1 MFRDA
6 FGLGDNRRSR
16 PRQSQSDDRLVVLGF
31 ILLVWALVVA
41 GRLFGLQVLHHDVYR
56 NLAESQQDRIEKIEA
71 RRGSIFDHNG
81 NYLALSSASKF
92 VVVSPRR
99 IPDRGI
105 AAALLARV
113 LGMDANKLEA
123 DLEAAAA
130 SKNHRGYFV
139 VDPHVSEEKAEA
151 IQAMKLDWV
160 EIREGSLR
168 SYPNGQ
174 LAAHVIG
181 NVNAEG
187 KGAGG
192 VELKLD
198 KELAGIPG
206 LAHLQVDVKQRAYA
220 EDVTRTPVPGRNIG
234 LTIDSELQHV
244 AEDALKA
251 SVISNHADHGSLV
264 AMDPYTGEIRALAN
278 YPTYDLNQRLHA
290 GDKPRGRENLAV
302 VAPFEPGSVFK
313 VVTIS
318 AAMETT
324 SLRPGTIINC
334 GNGVMTLFSRI
345 IHDSHPYPALPVED
359 VLAKS
364 SNIGAIRIGMQ
375 VGNKNLY
382 EYIRRFGFGR
392 RTGIE
397 LPAEAPGM
405 LRPLKRWQP
414 TSIGSVPMGH
424 EISVTSIQLAQLGA
438 IIANGGYLISPHIV
452 AWKQTPGSKVEK
464 TKLLTPVQVLR
475 PQTVVTMR
483 NMMHK
488 VTMPGGTAAHLH
500 VPGYTFAGKTGTAQ
514 IYDYAHHVYTHKYNA
529 SFLGFAPYTNPR
541 VVIIVTISGTT
552 GVAGFGGAAAGPVF
566 ESAIETALRHES
578 IPRDVPQ
585 EIEEMEEKAAIAAA
599 KTKKGS
605 SDKAV
610 EMDTAEL
617 ATPFTEEELKAAGGE
632 DTIADG
638 NVVVAEVDSNA
649 PKVPDFVGKTVR
661 DVVQE
666 ATATGLDV
674 DLYGEGLA
682 RAQNPAAG
690 ALLHPGAHVAVRFA
704 R

>member
-1 MFRDA
+1 M
-6 FGLGDNRRSR
+6 GDGRRLR
-16 PRQSQSDDRLVVLGF
+16 RHQAQSDERLVILGF
-31 ILLVWALVVA
+31 VLLLWALVVA
-41 GRLFGLQVLHHDVYR
+41 GRLFGLQVVHHEVYR
-56 NLAESQQDRIEKIEA
+56 NLAESQQDRLEKIEA

-92 VVVSPRR
+92 VVVSPKR
-99 IPDRGI
+99 IPDPGM
-105 AAALLARV
+105 AAAVLARV
-113 LGMDANKLEA
+113 LNLDPTKLEA
-123 DLEAAAA
+123 DLRAAAA

-139 VDPHVSEEKAEA
+139 VEQQVSDEKADA

-160 EIREGSLR
+160 EIRQGSLR

-187 KGAGG
+187 RGSSG
-192 VELKLD
+192 VELKLE
-198 KELAGIPG
+198 KELAGTPG
-206 LAHLQVDVKQRAYA
+206 LAHLQVDVKRRAYA
-220 EDVTRTPVPGRNIG
+220 ADVTQTPIAGKNIG

-251 SVISNHADHGSLV
+251 SVTRNHADHGSLV
-264 AMDPYTGEIRALAN
+264 AIDPYTGEIRALAN
-278 YPTYDLNQRLHA
+278 YPTYDLNERLHV
-290 GDKPRGRENLAV
+290 GEKPHGREDLAV

-313 VVTIS
+313 VVTVS

-324 SLRPGTIINC
+324 NLRPTTMINC
-334 GNGVMTLFSRI
+334 GNGVMTLFSRV
-345 IHDSHPYPALPVED
+345 IHDSHSYPALPVED

-375 VGNKNLY
+375 VGTKNLY

-405 LRPLKRWQP
+405 VRPLKRWQP

-438 IIANGGYLISPHIV
+438 VIANGGYLIHPHIV
-452 AWKQTPGSKVEK
+452 AWKQMPGSNVEK
-464 TKLLTPVQVLR
+464 TKLPPPVQVLR
-475 PQTVVTMR
+475 PETVVTMR
-483 NMMHK
+483 NMMHR
-488 VTMPGGTAAHLH
+488 VVMPGGTASKLR
-500 VPGYTFAGKTGTAQ
+500 VPGYTIAGKTGTAQ

-566 ESAIETALRHES
+566 ETAIATALRHEG
-578 IPRDVPQ
+578 IPRDVP
-585 EIEEMEEKAAIAAA
+585 EDIEELEEKALIAMA
-599 KTKKGS
+599 KKKGP
-605 SDKAV
+605 SDRAPAD
-610 EMDTAEL
+610 MDTAEL
-617 ATPFTEEELKAAGGE
+617 ATPFTEQELKQSDGTETVNGE
-632 DTIADG
+632 E
-638 NVVVAEVDSNA
+638 VLAEVDSSA
-649 PKVPDFVGKTVR
+649 SKVPNFVGKTVR

-682 RAQNPAAG
+682 KAQNPAAG
-690 ALLHPGAHVAVRFA
+690 ALLQPGAHVAIRFS

>member
-1 MFRDA
+1 MFREA
-6 FGLGDNRRSR
+6 FGLGDGRRLR
-16 PRQSQSDDRLVVLGF
+16 PRKAQSDERLLVLGAA
-31 ILLVWALVVA
+31 LLIWALVIA
-41 GRLFGLQVLHHDVYR
+41 GRIFGLQVLHHDVYR
-56 NLAESQQDRIEKIEA
+56 TLAESQQDRLEKIEA
-71 RRGSIFDHNG
+71 RRGSILDHDG

-113 LGMDANKLEA
+113 LGMDADKLES
-123 DLEAAAA
+123 DLDTAAA

-139 VDPHVSEEKAEA
+139 VDPHATDEKAEA
-151 IQAMKLDWV
+151 IRAMKLDWV
-160 EIREGSLR
+160 EIRQGSLR

-181 NVNAEG
+181 TVNAEG
-187 KGAGG
+187 KGTAG
-192 VELKLD
+192 VELKLE
-198 KELAGIPG
+198 KELAGTPG

-220 EDVTRTPVPGRNIG
+220 ADVTQTPVPGKNIG

-251 SVISNHADHGSLV
+251 SVITNHADHGSLV

-290 GDKPRGRENLAV
+290 GEKPRGRENLAV

-313 VVTIS
+313 VVTVS

-334 GNGVMTLFSRI
+334 GNGVMTLFSRV
-345 IHDSHPYPALPVED
+345 IHDSHPYPSLPVED

-375 VGNKNLY
+375 VGTKNLY

-424 EISVTSIQLAQLGA
+424 EVSVTSVQLAQLGA
-438 IIANGGYLISPHIV
+438 VIANGGYLVHPHTL
-452 AWKQTPGSKVEK
+452 AWKQAPGAQPEPVKFPPPSKV
-464 TKLLTPVQVLR
+464 LQ

-488 VTMPGGTAAHLH
+488 VTMQGGTAAHLR
-500 VPGYTFAGKTGTAQ
+500 VPGYTLAGKTGTAQ
-514 IYDYAHHVYTHKYNA
+514 IYDYAHRVYTHKYNA

-552 GVAGFGGAAAGPVF
+552 GIAGFGGAAAGPVF
-566 ESAIETALRHES
+566 ETAMGTALRHES
-578 IPRDVPQ
+578 IPRDVPE
-585 EIEEMEEKAAIAAA
+585 EIEEMEEKALIAAA
-599 KTKKGS
+599 KSKKGS
-605 SDKAV
+605 ADKPS
-610 EMDTAEL
+610 EMYSAEL
-617 ATPFTEEELKAAGGE
+617 AHPFSEEELREAG
-632 DTIADG
+632 
-638 NVVVAEVDSNA
+638 
-649 PKVPDFVGKTVR
+649 
-661 DVVQE
+661 
-666 ATATGLDV
+666 
-674 DLYGEGLA
+674 
-682 RAQNPAAG
+682 
-690 ALLHPGAHVAVRFA
+690 
-704 R
+704 

>member
-1 MFRDA
+1 MI
-6 FGLGDNRRSR
+6 
-16 PRQSQSDDRLVVLGF
+16 LGF
-31 ILLVWALVVA
+31 ALLVWALVVA

-56 NLAESQQDRIEKIEA
+56 TLAESQQDRVEKIDA

-105 AAALLARV
+105 AAAMLARV
-113 LGMDANKLEA
+113 LDMDPAKLEA
-123 DLEAAAA
+123 DLDAAAA
-130 SKNHRGYFV
+130 SRYHRGYFV
-139 VDPHVSEEKAEA
+139 VDPHVSDDKAEA
-151 IQAMKLDWV
+151 IAAMKLDWV
-160 EIREGSLR
+160 EIRQGSLR

-181 NVNAEG
+181 AVSAEG
-187 KGAGG
+187 RGSAG
-192 VELKLD
+192 VELKLE
-198 KELAGIPG
+198 KELAGTAG
-206 LAHLQVDVKQRAYA
+206 EAHVKVDVKQRAYDS
-220 EDVTRTPVPGRNIG
+220 EVTKTPVPGKNIG

-244 AEDALKA
+244 AEDALRT
-251 SVISNHADHGSLV
+251 SVITNHADHGSLV
-264 AMDPYTGEIRALAN
+264 AMDPFTGEIRALAN
-278 YPTYDLNQRLHA
+278 YPTYDLNERLHS
-290 GDKPRGRENLAV
+290 GEKPHGREDLAV

-324 SLRPGTIINC
+324 NLRPGTIINC
-334 GNGVMTLFSRI
+334 GGGVMSLFSRV
-345 IHDSHPYPALPVED
+345 IHDSHPYSALPVED

-438 IIANGGYLISPHIV
+438 VIANGGYLVHPHIV
-452 AWKQTPGSKVEK
+452 AWKQAPGSKVER
-464 TKLLTPVQVLR
+464 TRILPPVQVLQPR
-475 PQTVVTMR
+475 TVVTMR

-488 VTMPGGTAAHLH
+488 VTMPGGTAQRLH

-514 IYDYAHHVYTHKYNA
+514 IYDYAHHVYTHRYNA

-552 GVAGFGGAAAGPVF
+552 GLAGFGGSAAGPVF
-566 ESAIETALRHES
+566 ETAMGTALRHES
-578 IPRDVPQ
+578 IPRDVPE
-585 EIEEMEEKAAIAAA
+585 EIEAMAAKAAALAA
-599 KTKKGS
+599 KGKKDAT
-605 SDKAV
+605 DKPLEVDA
-610 EMDTAEL
+610 AEL
-617 ATPFTEEELKAAGGE
+617 ATPFTEEELKEAGGGE
-632 DTIADG
+632 TEFQNQI
-638 NVVVAEVDSNA
+638 VAEVNTTA
-649 PKVPDFVGKTVR
+649 PKVPNFVGKTVR

-674 DLYGEGLA
+674 DLSGEGLA
-682 RAQNPAAG
+682 RTQIPAPG
-690 ALLHPGAHVAVRFA
+690 ELLQPGAHVHVRFT

>member
-1 MFRDA
+1 M
-6 FGLGDNRRSR
+6 GDSRRSR
-16 PRQSQSDDRLVVLGF
+16 PRQPQSDERLVVLG
-31 ILLVWALVVA
+31 LALVIWALVVA
-41 GRLFGLQVLHHDVYR
+41 GRLFGLQVVHHEVYR
-56 NLAESQQDRIEKIEA
+56 NLAESQQDRLEKIDA

-81 NYLALSSASKF
+81 NYLALTSASKL
-92 VVVSPRR
+92 VVVSPKR

-105 AAALLARV
+105 AAAMLARV
-113 LGMDANKLEA
+113 FDLDAAKLEQ
-123 DLEAAAA
+123 DLNDAAA
-130 SKNHRGYFV
+130 SKYHRGYLV
-139 VDPHVSEEKAEA
+139 VDPHVSDAKAEA

-160 EIREGSLR
+160 EVRDGSLR

-181 NVNAEG
+181 NVNSEG
-187 KGAGG
+187 RGAAG
-192 VELKLD
+192 VELKLE
-198 KELAGIPG
+198 KELAGTPG

-220 EDVTRTPVPGRNIG
+220 ADVTQKPVPGKNIG

-278 YPTYDLNQRLHA
+278 YPTYNLNERLHT
-290 GDKPRGRENLAV
+290 GEKPHGREDLAV

-324 SLRPGTIINC
+324 NLRPGTFINC
-334 GNGVMTLFSRI
+334 GNGVMTLFSRV
-345 IHDSHPYPALPVED
+345 IHDTHAYPVLPVED

-382 EYIRRFGFGR
+382 DYIRRFGFGR

-438 IIANGGYLISPHIV
+438 VIANGGYLVHPHVV
-452 AWKQTPGSKVEK
+452 AWKQSPGSRVEK
-464 TKLLTPVQVLR
+464 VKLSPPVQVLR
-475 PQTVVTMR
+475 PETIGIMR

-488 VTMPGGTAAHLH
+488 VTMPGGTAQKLH
-500 VPGYTFAGKTGTAQ
+500 VPGYTIAGKTGTAQ

-541 VVIIVTISGTT
+541 VVIIVTVSGTT

-566 ESAIETALRHES
+566 ESAMATALRHEG
-578 IPRDVPQ
+578 IPRDVPE
-585 EIEEMEEKAAIAAA
+585 EIEEMQEKALIALA
-599 KTKKGS
+599 KRKGP

-617 ATPFTEEELKAAGGE
+617 ATPFTEEELKEASGDEAQSN
-632 DTIADG
+632 D
-638 NVVVAEVDSNA
+638 VVVAEVPSEA
-649 PKVPDFVGKTVR
+649 PKVPNFVGMTVR
-661 DVVQE
+661 DVAQE
-666 ATATGLDV
+666 AAATGLDV

-682 RAQNPAAG
+682 RAQRPVAG
-690 ALLHPGAHVAVRFA
+690 ALLQPGAHIAVRFA